1 MALMSAAATPPSGP
15 PPSTLTLRQRLQQ
28 PGLVVA
34 PGVHDMVSLRLAD
47 EMGFD
52 ALYMTGFGTVA
63 SHLGLPDAGLATYS
77 DMVGRVRQM
86 AGLARTPLIAD
97 GDTGYGGLLNVQ
109 HTVQGYEA
117 AGAQAIQL
125 EDQEVPKKCGHTPGR
140 RVVPMA
146 DMVRKIEVAVASR
159 RSREFLIVARTDAR
173 TAHGLDEALRRAEA
187 YARAG
192 ADVLFV
198 ESPESEDEM
207 RRIGRLAGELGVP
220 LLANMVEG
228 GRTPVLS
235 QQALVDIGY
244 RLAIF
249 PVTSLLAAAQAMKAV
264 YEMLKA
270 RGSSQ
275 GAALPLMRFDE
286 MTRLMGFAEVHAFER
301 RWAEPE

>member
-1 MALMSAAATPPSGP
+1 MVTMSAIAPI
-15 PPSTLTLRQRLQQ
+15 TLRQRLQQ

-34 PGVHDMVSLRLAD
+34 PGVHDMVSLRIAD
-47 EMGFD
+47 AMGFE

-63 SHLGLPDAGLATYS
+63 SHLGLPDAGLATYT

-86 AGLARTPLIAD
+86 ASMARTPLIAD

-159 RSREFLIVARTDAR
+159 RSRDFLIIARTDAR
-173 TAHGLDEALRRAEA
+173 GALGLDEALRRAEA

-192 ADVLFV
+192 ADILFV
-198 ESPESEDEM
+198 ESPENEDEM
-207 RRIGRLAGELGVP
+207 RRIGHTAGAFGVP
-220 LLANMVEG
+220 LLANMVDG
-228 GRTPVLS
+228 GKTPLLS
-235 QQALVDIGY
+235 RQALEEIGY
-244 RLAIF
+244 RIAIF
-249 PVTSLLAAAQAMKAV
+249 PVTSLLAAAQAMKTV
-264 YEMLKA
+264 YSTLKE

-275 GAALPLMRFDE
+275 GIAHLLMRFDE
-286 MTRLMGFAEVHAFER
+286 MTQLMGFAQVHEFER